1 MYLIQDFPLEKCESF
16 GTTATEHSRRL
27 ITAVSLHCQLPLLNS
42 RFSFVRVLHK
52 LVQQNG
58 SRGFPQ
64 SFASFASRT
73 WRGLQPS
80 ARARC
85 RQCRK
90 KISRRKSRRTHTTK
104 YAHDRRYQETIQG
117 EHAWRD
123 IENKGGDESHI
134 GEIKGNEKHKAGL
147 DVNGGNKGNEGN
159 EGQSYEDNEVHD
171 KGQEGESKESKEVI
185 KTQRW
190 ARARAQKSWRL
201 TTMKPW
207 NHENVLL
214 SVSH

>member
-1 MYLIQDFPLEKCESF
+1 M
-16 GTTATEHSRRL
+16 
-27 ITAVSLHCQLPLLNS
+27 SLHCQLPLLNS
-42 RFSFVRVLHK
+42 RFSFVRVLDNF
-52 LVQQNG
+52 VQQNG

-90 KISRRKSRRTHTTK
+90 KISRRKSRRKHTTK
-104 YAHDRRYQETIQG
+104 YAHDRRYRETIQG

-123 IENKGGDESHI
+123 VENKGGDESHI

-159 EGQSYEDNEVHD
+159 EGQSYEANEVHD

-185 KTQRW
+185 KKLQRQSPEVMKTHNHE
-190 ARARAQKSWRL
+190 AVKSWER
-201 TTMKPW
+201 PA
-207 NHENVLL
+207 ER
-214 SVSH
+214 VSLIQW